1 MITGARK
8 NFHKDKAVFG
18 ALLGAFYRELDYA
31 HENPLIEQ
39 LDVEYVARAT
49 TVAQNDNMVSINN
62 ALSVDLTGQINA
74 ETVFGGRLMS
84 GTGGQFDFQM
94 GAIMSRGGRGI
105 TLLRSTALG
114 GIASRIVAQHEEG
127 TIISVP
133 RTFADTII
141 TEYGVAQ
148 LLGKSNRERARELIS
163 IAHPDFR
170 DELTRAAEGLFYP

>member
-1 MITGARK
+1 
-8 NFHKDKAVFG
+8 
-18 ALLGAFYRELDYA
+18 
-31 HENPLIEQ
+31 
-39 LDVEYVARAT
+39 
-49 TVAQNDNMVSINN
+49 MVSINN

-94 GAIMSRGGRGI
+94 GAVMSRGGRGI

-114 GIASRIVAQHEEG
+114 GIASRIVPQHEEG
-127 TIISVP
+127 TIVSVP

-148 LLGKSNRERARELIS
+148 LLGKSNRERARELIN
-163 IAHPDFR
+163 IAHPNFR
-170 DELTRAAEGLFYP
+170 ADLVRSAEELFYP